1 MNLKRATDHSTRKAA
16 GAAVAPAP
24 TNGNGHGGNGHASVP
39 GASAYIGDGQSQVGR
54 RLSDFLL
61 AEGLITATQFSTVL
75 AAQKKTNEKLATL
88 VVRLGLMTEEQMMH
102 AQSLH
107 YRIPSVKFPDS
118 IPTEI
123 LRMVP
128 AAIARK
134 HEVLP
139 IGRSAGALT
148 LAMVDPTNLSAVDD
162 VAFRTGMRVFPVICL
177 PSLLRAA
184 IESAYEN
191 TRAGL
196 ASALSEAEADVVPVE
211 ETHDSMNL
219 NELRASAD
227 QVPVVRLVTMI
238 LVEGI
243 QRGAS
248 DIHLEP
254 GEKTL
259 HVRFRIDG
267 VLQDIMTPAK
277 KLEPAIVSRLK
288 IMANLDI
295 AERRLPQDGRIK
307 FRDASREIDFRVS
320 IIPALFGESVV
331 LRILDK
337 SSLRLDLA
345 QLGFDAGSLE
355 QFHKAIRSPHG
366 MIVVTG
372 PTGSGKTT
380 TLYSALSAVNT
391 PDVHILTLEDPV
403 EYNLPRVNQ
412 VQVKDEIG
420 LSFAAALRSFL
431 RHDPDIIL
439 VGEVRDQ
446 ETAQIANR
454 AALTGHLVLTTL
466 HTNDA
471 ASTVARLLDMN
482 IPPFLL
488 ASSLRL
494 VVAQRLLRKVCS
506 ECKERYEAEEATLVT
521 HGYVGRGAGKVTL
534 AKGRGCA
541 TCSQTGY
548 KGRVA
553 IYEIMPITR
562 EVKDL
567 VLQSAPPV
575 EITKVARDQG
585 MRTLRESA
593 LQKVADGV
601 TTLDE
606 VLRVTAE

>member
-16 GAAVAPAP
+16 GAAVALAP

-75 AAQKKTNEKLATL
+75 AEQKKTNEKLATM

-118 IPTEI
+118 IPAEI

-196 ASALSEAEADVVPVE
+196 ASALSEAEADVIPVE

-219 NELRASAD
+219 SELRASAD

-267 VLQDIMTPAK
+267 ILQDVMTPAK

-345 QLGFDAGSLE
+345 QMG
-355 QFHKAIRSPHG
+355 
-366 MIVVTG
+366 
-372 PTGSGKTT
+372 
-380 TLYSALSAVNT
+380 
-391 PDVHILTLEDPV
+391 
-403 EYNLPRVNQ
+403 
-412 VQVKDEIG
+412 
-420 LSFAAALRSFL
+420 
-431 RHDPDIIL
+431 
-439 VGEVRDQ
+439 
-446 ETAQIANR
+446 
-454 AALTGHLVLTTL
+454 
-466 HTNDA
+466 
-471 ASTVARLLDMN
+471 
-482 IPPFLL
+482 
-488 ASSLRL
+488 
-494 VVAQRLLRKVCS
+494 
-506 ECKERYEAEEATLVT
+506 
-521 HGYVGRGAGKVTL
+521 
-534 AKGRGCA
+534 
-541 TCSQTGY
+541 
-548 KGRVA
+548 
-553 IYEIMPITR
+553 
-562 EVKDL
+562 
-567 VLQSAPPV
+567 
-575 EITKVARDQG
+575 
-585 MRTLRESA
+585 
-593 LQKVADGV
+593 
-601 TTLDE
+601 
-606 VLRVTAE
+606 